1 MKIELIAQYRCPATH
16 APLTLVSN
24 KQNGDEV
31 ISGVLKADDAH
42 HYPIQDGVPDFT
54 YPKQL
59 AASDAEAKA
68 YYDVKADE
76 YDAYLPLTFETFGV
90 DEIAERNRMIDDLC
104 LKPDSVVLETG
115 AGSGRDSELI
125 LKRLGAGG
133 KLFVQDIS
141 PKLFEKARQRLSQHS
156 PAPAFFLS
164 NACYLP
170 FPDKMFDA
178 VYHFGGLNT
187 FSDISR
193 AFKEAVRVTKHGGK
207 VVMGDESMPPWLRD
221 SEFGKVLM
229 NSNPHYVYPLPLAH
243 LPVEARET
251 RLRWI
256 IGEVFYVIDFVV
268 GVGTPPANL
277 DFPIPGPRG
286 GTHRTRYYGRLEGVS
301 EEAKRAAHD
310 AATRSGKSMH
320 DWLSELVLREAEKK
334 I

>member
-1 MKIELIAQYRCPATH
+1 MKTHLAATYRCPATH
-16 APLTLVSN
+16 APLTLVSS

-31 ISGVLKADDAH
+31 ITGMLKAGDAH
-42 HYPIQDGVPDFT
+42 HYPIHDGVPDFT
-54 YPKQL
+54 YPQQL

-68 YYDVKADE
+68 YYDTKADE
-76 YDAYLPLTFETFGV
+76 YDAYLPLTFETFGA
-90 DEIAERNRMIDDLC
+90 DETAERNRMIDDLC

-125 LKRLGAGG
+125 LKRLGADG

-141 PKLFEKARQRLSQHS
+141 PKLFEKARERLSPYS
-156 PAPAFFLS
+156 PQPAFFLS
-164 NACYLP
+164 NASYLP

-187 FSDISR
+187 FSDIAR
-193 AFKEAVRVTKHGGK
+193 AFKEAVRVTKPGGK
-207 VVMGDESMPPWLRD
+207 VVMGDESMPPWLR
-221 SEFGKVLM
+221 STEFGKVLM

-243 LPVEARET
+243 LPVEARQT

-277 DFPIPGPRG
+277 DFSIPGPRG
-286 GTHRTRYYGRLEGVS
+286 GTHRTRYYGQLEGVS
-301 EEAKRAAHD
+301 PEVKRAAQE
-310 AATRSGKSMH
+310 AAARSGKSMH
-320 DWLSELVLREAEKK
+320 DWLSELVLRETR
-334 I
+334 IDM